1 MSPYDQSV
9 YDAGFKYI
17 PQSKFLLNPF
27 QIPQGGGG
35 GGATG
40 PVQPGLPSINM
51 GGGGGG
57 GAAYTGGI
65 TGLTTDFQKAV
76 DARTQRL
83 EDAYDNPSTAKLFGL
98 NMFRQDVNPADAG
111 FYVAEDMRIPQQRT
125 MLGKMFQPQSPQ
137 EIMEQGYTPRTNIG
151 ILSNILGKA
160 DKFGTLPRADQAFIT
175 SQMGYSGPTVFG
187 ENTTGGSKDPFGLNV
202 RSAFGNY
209 AERVGK
215 EADKLGF
222 ALSDKGKTGGRYNAT
237 FNPETGLFE
246 GPEAEEANRMT
257 KMMRAK
263 LDFYKKQTIQRDI
276 DRAAAAEKEALAAKQ
291 KREQIMADQSYRNIT
306 GGDMGDDGQTPGGGG
321 GNVRTS
327 GGDVYGG
334 EAFGYNEAAEKTDFY
349 ADGGIVDLVDIYD

>member
-1 MSPYDQSV
+1 MMVGSMD
-9 YDAGFKYI
+9 KY
-17 PQSKFLLNPF
+17 
-27 QIPQGGGG
+27 G
-35 GGATG
+35 
-40 PVQPGLPSINM
+40 
-51 GGGGGG
+51 
-57 GAAYTGGI
+57 
-65 TGLTTDFQKAV
+65 D
-76 DARTQRL
+76 
-83 EDAYDNPSTAKLFGL
+83 
-98 NMFRQDVNPADAG
+98 
-111 FYVAEDMRIPQQRT
+111 
-125 MLGKMFQPQSPQ
+125 
-137 EIMEQGYTPRTNIG
+137 
-151 ILSNILGKA
+151 
-160 DKFGTLPRADQAFIT
+160 LPRGDQAFIARN
-175 SQMGYSGPTVFG
+175 MGYTGPTVFG
-187 ENTTGGSKDPFGLNV
+187 ENTSGLAKDPFGLNV